1 MTGTN
6 HAMTGGVIG
15 LAIGGSVAIPIA
27 FVSHFILDWLPHY
40 GLNTDDRLTRQHFF
54 MKSVAVD
61 VLLLSGLLIAG
72 VVNGLPWYVFAAA
85 LAAMAPDLSWMY
97 RYVVEEKLGKLEP
110 KPKNKFDQWHSNIQ
124 KWETIMP
131 GVWVELFWFTI
142 MGVAVIKLI

>member
-15 LAIGGSVAIPIA
+15 LAVGGPLAIPLA
-27 FVSHFILDWLPHY
+27 FASHFVLDWLPHY
-40 GLNTDDRLTRQHFF
+40 GMDTKDRLLRRRFF

-61 VLLLSGLLIAG
+61 AVLLSGLLVAG
-72 VVNGLPWYVFAAA
+72 IVSGLPWYVFVAA
-85 LAAMAPDLSWMY
+85 LAAMAPDLSWIY

-124 KWETIMP
+124 KWETVIP
-131 GVWVELFWFTI
+131 GVWVEVFWFI
-142 MGVAVIKLI
+142 SMWVAVANLT